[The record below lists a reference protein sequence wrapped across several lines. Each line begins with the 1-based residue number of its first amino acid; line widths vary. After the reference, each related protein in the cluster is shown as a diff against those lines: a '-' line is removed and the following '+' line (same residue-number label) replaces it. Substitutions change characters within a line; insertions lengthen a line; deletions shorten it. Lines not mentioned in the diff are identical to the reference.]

1 MVRCAAL
8 ICCTLTTAATAGN
21 AVRILAVD
29 SSILVQPNP
38 SLCSTA
44 HPYEFVY
51 ASVATLSFYHTSV
64 GDWTAFLGAS
74 ESRESMRALRVLTL
88 VLAAVHAACSGS
100 TCAHGVAF
108 LRACPLH
115 GTA

>member
-8 ICCTLTTAATAGN
+8 VCCTLTTAATAGN

-29 SSILVQPNP
+29 SSIVQPNP

-51 ASVATLSFYHTSV
+51 ASVATWSFYHTSV
-64 GDWTAFLGAS
+64 GELDCPS
-74 ESRESMRALRVLTL
+74 ESRESMHALRVLTL
-88 VLAAVHAACSGS
+88 VLAAVHAACGGS

-108 LRACPLH
+108 SRACPLH